1 MLLAGLISTAS
12 ISKKGQRTLAATRLE
27 MEVIIQ
33 CGSDGLD
40 DYKPLWTN

>member
-12 ISKKGQRTLAATRLE
+12 ISKKSQRTLAGTRLE

-33 CGSDGLD
+33 FGSGGLD